1 MPRNEHRVV
10 PERPVH
16 DMAQPP
22 PTSPKKKKKK
32 DKKKKKGQKA
42 NAVDAQLVPGVAYAT
57 GDLLDFGGFGGSSGG
72 GSSNPIATVP
82 VAKLSSPI
90 APVTS
95 IEGGNAINSAFD
107 DLLGLEASPAPLSSL
122 GLENSRDGAAVMP
135 PAGTDGG
142 YMDLSSNHGPT
153 KKSSSSKKSK
163 VWQKA
168 SIKALSTSTSGLVDW
183 SLVGVHYKTHG
194 KIGSHGLSANMT
206 IKVVNQS
213 LSTLENVSIQLKGG
227 PSSPSSEGVIVIGTV
242 GPSSSVEASSKVGPF
257 VYDSGELV
265 HSIKGT
271 VSASGSSFA
280 SVKWTL
286 PASLHLAPI
295 SGLTHDQVMQDFT
308 NGSAWSSHSVKLMT
322 EDKADQAK
330 VMLAS
335 FLKAAEV
342 QSNDSNPLIGTLAA
356 QSTMGAQMR
365 CLIKI
370 KGSTVKVDLKCTDD
384 ALGKALISDL
394 KRVIL

>member
-1 MPRNEHRVV
+1 MVDLTTPFRDDEVMPRNEHRVV

-16 DMAQPP
+16 DMAQSP

-42 NAVDAQLVPGVAYAT
+42 NAVDAQLVPEVAYAT

-95 IEGGNAINSAFD
+95 IEGGNAISSAFD

-122 GLENSRDGAAVMP
+122 GLENNRDGAAVMP

-206 IKVVNQS
+206 IKVVNAS
-213 LSTLENVSIQLKGG
+213 FSTLENVSIQLKGG
-227 PSSPSSEGVIVIGTV
+227 PSSSSSSEGVIVIGTV
-242 GPSSSVEASSKVGPF
+242 GPSSWSR
-257 VYDSGELV
+257 LRL
-265 HSIKGT
+265 
-271 VSASGSSFA
+271 
-280 SVKWTL
+280 KWVRL
-286 PASLHLAPI
+286 SMILGNSCIPSRVPYRHRGHHLLRSNGLYLH
-295 SGLTHDQVMQDFT
+295 
-308 NGSAWSSHSVKLMT
+308 
-322 EDKADQAK
+322 
-330 VMLAS
+330 
-335 FLKAAEV
+335 
-342 QSNDSNPLIGTLAA
+342 
-356 QSTMGAQMR
+356 R
-365 CLIKI
+365 CIWLLFR
-370 KGSTVKVDLKCTDD
+370 G
-384 ALGKALISDL
+384 
-394 KRVIL
+394 